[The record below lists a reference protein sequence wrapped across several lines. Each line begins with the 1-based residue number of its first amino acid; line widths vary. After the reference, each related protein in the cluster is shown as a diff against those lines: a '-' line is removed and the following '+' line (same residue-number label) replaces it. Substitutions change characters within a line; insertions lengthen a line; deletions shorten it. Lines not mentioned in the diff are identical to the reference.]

1 MVNSKNIGKTDD
13 YVYDISLDGTVVNAL
28 GMNIVSNTDGFN
40 FELPTKFRYT
50 EEHPYIS
57 SGLSRCTKKGQ
68 SYTGYDADLAEF
80 NDTYLKDFQYA
91 PNAVQKMGCDVDET
105 ITASLNL
112 SRKNYVDYFSYKP
125 EGKQFKL
132 VGNTIKSKK
141 MQIFIEKFLDKV
153 LPLLV
158 LGKGQ
163 EFIREYYAYID
174 QIYNYKI
181 PLRDIASKGKIK
193 KSINEYLKDIKE
205 ITKAGRPK
213 SRQAWYE
220 LAIKNNIHVDN
231 GDTIY
236 YVNTGKSKSE
246 SDVKKITHY
255 YYYNDNNE
263 KIEITKNID
272 KEFKAYKKTL
282 SPEEQK
288 SAKKNIWLK
297 TAYPNHFYEE
307 EIIMKCQIVPREII
321 DSEKDTYCED
331 GGIEYNVSKYIEMFN
346 KRITPL
352 LVCFSKEIRDEILIT
367 NPSDRKYFTEEQCKL
382 SSGEPNKPSDQDTY
396 EKLMTMEDKE
406 IKFWIKYNL
415 IPPFVEECGMG
426 TWEEIKNDYLKR
438 MEEER
443 SLGIDKERETYDLII
458 DGLTKDDV
466 NNFIDE
472 GIMPDELKNFVIID
486 TETDNFLSKN
496 FEGVILGNI
505 NDILEKEFDY
515 SEE

>member
-1 MVNSKNIGKTDD
+1 MFGKMKKFNLSINGKKLSLPKYYGKESIKSEYRYNENNP
-13 YVYDISLDGTVVNAL
+13 YVSV
-28 GMNIVSNTDGFN
+28 
-40 FELPTKFRYT
+40 
-50 EEHPYIS
+50 
-57 SGLSRCTKKGQ
+57 GLSRETKPGQ
-68 SYTGYDADLAEF
+68 LYTGFEADVAEF
-80 NDTYLKDFQYA
+80 NDTYMKDFHY
-91 PNAVQKMGCDVDET
+91 NENSVNKMGLGIDEVL
-105 ITASLNL
+105 TASINF
-112 SRKNYVDYFSYKP
+112 SRKNYACYFPEKP
-125 EGKQFKL
+125 FPDDVKL

-141 MQIFIEKFLDKV
+141 MPEYISKFLTIGIRQLLKGEGKDFIE
-153 LPLLV
+153 
-158 LGKGQ
+158 
-163 EFIREYYAYID
+163 EYYNYIEK
-174 QIYNYKI
+174 IYNYKI
-181 PLRDIASKGKIK
+181 PLVDIASKGKIK
-193 KSINEYLKDIKE
+193 KSIKEYLKDVKE

-297 TAYPNHFYEE
+297 TVYPNHFYEE
-307 EIIMKCQIVPREII
+307 EIIMNCQIVPREII

-367 NPSDRKYFTEEQCKL
+367 NPNDRKYFTEEQCKL

-406 IKFWIKYNL
+406 IKFWLKYNL